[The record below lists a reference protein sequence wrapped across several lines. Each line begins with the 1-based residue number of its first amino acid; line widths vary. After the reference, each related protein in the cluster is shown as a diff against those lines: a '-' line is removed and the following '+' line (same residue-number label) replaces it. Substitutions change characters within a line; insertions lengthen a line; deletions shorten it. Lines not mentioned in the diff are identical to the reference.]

1 MKNEGIEHGT
11 FFMAMAYIIEVHT
24 VQVSGGSSL
33 VTTGNRFENTY
44 NFLSILLNS
53 RNWNGI
59 GNGLGLEN
67 GQMSSFKTSN
77 PSHFLSY
84 LITPFIGRLLEHGVD
99 PTVRKNGA
107 IGRASEARQGIR

>member
-11 FFMAMAYIIEVHT
+11 FWRISIEV
-24 VQVSGGSSL
+24 QVISGGSSL

-107 IGRASEARQGIR
+107 IKSRASEARQGIR